1 MVWFCVCVAPLG
13 DWVNGGC
20 INVLVPKCG
29 KFTLGK
35 CDFSSLGSSSYSRKW
50 VWNLRTK
57 FCCITTGKGNVSRVT
72 LQEFDDNKYLI
83 F

>member
-35 CDFSSLGSSSYSRKW
+35 YDFSSLGVR
-50 VWNLRTK
+50 L
-57 FCCITTGKGNVSRVT
+57 ILGNG
-72 LQEFDDNKYLI
+72 YGI
-83 F
+83 